1 MYSQIPEHMD
11 HLQYLF
17 FGLHGHGAL
26 VPWMWTAMTLIVSGI
41 VLLLIPAARKNESV
55 LAVACV
61 FTFVGIWIDK
71 GMGMVAG
78 GFVPNP
84 LHEINEY
91 LPTFPEVMIGI
102 AVYATGFLILTM
114 IYKVYV
120 GVKEELAA

>member
-17 FGLHGHGAL
+17 FGLHGHGKL
-26 VPWMWTAMTLIVSGI
+26 VPWMWTAMALITTGI
-41 VLLLIPAARKNESV
+41 ILLLIPKARQNENV

-61 FTFVGIWIDK
+61 FTFIGIWIDK

-84 LHEINEY
+84 LHEVNEY
-91 LPTFPEVMIGI
+91 FPTFPEVMIAV
-102 AVYATGFLILTM
+102 AVYATGFLILT
-114 IYKVYV
+114 ILYKVFV
-120 GVKEELAA
+120 GVKEELSA